1 MFIALLTLLSA
12 LSISGVAAY
21 YSIIGLATI
30 FPGAFIPVV
39 LMGSVLEVGKLVC
52 ASWLYRNW
60 KQTNLL
66 LKSYLFFAV
75 IVLSLVT
82 SMGIFG
88 FLSKAHLQNEFA
100 DGSVTQ
106 KIDIINSQI
115 QTQEDIIARSKESIK
130 RSFGTGT
137 SNTIRLEQLNQRLVQ
152 LDREVEAYTSQG
164 TGFFKGDSVKKGLAV
179 KASQKAERDKINT
192 EINRLTSNSSSSTI
206 AAEKQIGQA
215 QQKITDFIQER
226 DPLMADRLK
235 LEAEIGPIKYI
246 AALAVDV
253 GMSEKLDANSAVRW
267 VIIILIFVFD
277 PLAVLMLVAANQS
290 LVRRFPIQ
298 VEKPKEIIDLET
310 PDLDTPVMSTG
321 HVKEEVK
328 EEIKEDPAISQWN
341 AMIEKMNEQTRVEK
355 EQRLTDL
362 EAQAKEWQAKLEV
375 FNAKVDKPEPR
386 KIEIVP
392 IDHEKKLE
400 EDVVSYTLKDLVSTD
415 IKEETT
421 IAEQI
426 EEVMQE
432 EVKEEVKEQFS
443 EIVYDPEPKKK
454 TEEIDINKPKNAKP
468 LVLRTLKEPVNEPVK
483 EPVKEP
489 VLPKDDYERKGMLNS
504 LHKQYGKYKD
514 VPDTELKKERDD
526 FNRARFLDAVP
537 VTVEDAR
544 THAPLTQSRMQFFE
558 DYIDD
563 ILRGDTEA
571 ENLPPEIAHTCAVLL
586 SEHDNPP
593 IVKPQPGPGKP
604 DIEVMTTEG
613 LKERFMPE
621 PKIEDRDISE
631 DELNNL
637 LDGFDDEPEELKD
650 GFDIVIKNGKKIR
663 VPKAKY
669 IQNEEQKTSAG
680 WSRIK
685 ELELPEPE
693 KNEIQLPTFKSIDES
708 EILEIAG
715 DIEVEQQLP
724 KTSIDNHKKRL
735 LSDEQYRHKIEQ
747 RINDLITKI
756 ESGET
761 KLKDLSAEDQTV
773 IIELLKEQE

>member
-60 KQTNLL
+60 TSTNLL
-66 LKSYLFFAV
+66 LRSYLFFAV

-100 DGSVTQ
+100 DGSVIQ
-106 KIDIINSQI
+106 KIEIINSQI
-115 QTQEDIIARSKESIK
+115 RTEESIIARQNEVIK

-137 SNTIRLEQLNQRLVQ
+137 SNTVRLEQLNQRLVQ
-152 LDREVEAYTSQG
+152 LDREVEAYTKQG
-164 TGFFKGDSVKKGLAV
+164 SSFFGGDSVKKGLDL

-192 EINRLTSNSSSSTI
+192 EINRLTSTSSTSSS
-206 AAEKQIGQA
+206 AAEQQIA
-215 QQKITDFIQER
+215 RSQQKITEFIQKR
-226 DPLMADRLK
+226 DPLMSERLK

-253 GMSEKLDANSAVRW
+253 GMSQKVDANSAVRW

-290 LVRRFPIQ
+290 LVRRFPIP
-298 VEKPKEIIDLET
+298 VEKPREIIDLET

-321 HVKEEVK
+321 TVKEEPKIAEVV
-328 EEIKEDPAISQWN
+328 EDPAIVQWN
-341 AMIEKMNEQTRVEK
+341 DMINKMNEQTRIEK
-355 EQRLTDL
+355 EQHLKDL
-362 EAQAKEWQAKLEV
+362 EAQARDWQVKLEA
-375 FNAKVDKPEPR
+375 FNAKVEKPEPR

-392 IDHEKKLE
+392 IRDEKKPENL
-400 EDVVSYTLKDLVSTD
+400 VSYTLKDLISNTIVEE
-415 IKEETT
+415 IKEEPTVE
-421 IAEQI
+421 IV
-426 EEVMQE
+426 EEI
-432 EVKEEVKEQFS
+432 KEEPTV
-443 EIVYDPEPKKK
+443 EIVEEPKKK

-468 LVLRTLKEPVNEPVK
+468 FVLRTIKEPAVPVEPA
-483 EPVKEP
+483 
-489 VLPKDDYERKGMLNS
+489 LPADNYERKGMLNG
-504 LHKQYGKYKD
+504 LHQQHGKYQD
-514 VPDTELKKERDD
+514 VSDTELKGERDD
-526 FNRARFLDAVP
+526 LNKIRFLDAVP

-544 THAPLTQSRMQFFE
+544 NHAPITKSRMGFFE

-563 ILRGDTEA
+563 ILRGDTLA
-571 ENLPPEIAHTCAVLL
+571 EDLPPEIAHTCA
-586 SEHDNPP
+586 
-593 IVKPQPGPGKP
+593 IIGKP

-621 PKIEDRDISE
+621 PKVEDRDISE
-631 DELNNL
+631 DELNDL
-637 LDGFDDEPEELKD
+637 LEGFDDGEELKG
-650 GFDIVIKNGKKIR
+650 GFDIVIKGGKKIR
-663 VPKAKY
+663 VPKASY
-669 IQNEEQKTSAG
+669 VQNEEQKTSAG

-693 KNEIQLPTFKSIDES
+693 QNEIQLPIFKSINES
-708 EILEIAG
+708 EVFDIA
-715 DIEVEQQLP
+715 DNITIETVLP
-724 KTSIDNHKKRL
+724 KAGIDNHKKRL
-735 LSDEQYRHKIEQ
+735 LSDEQYRQKIEQ

-756 ESGET
+756 ESGEI
-761 KLKDLSAEDQTV
+761 KLNDLSAEDQTV
-773 IIELLKEQE
+773 IIE

>member
-60 KQTNLL
+60 TSTNLL
-66 LKSYLFFAV
+66 LRSYLFFAV

-100 DGSVTQ
+100 DGSVIQ
-106 KIDIINSQI
+106 KIEIINSQI
-115 QTQEDIIARSKESIK
+115 RTEESIIARQNEVIK

-137 SNTIRLEQLNQRLVQ
+137 SNTVRLEQLNQRLVQ
-152 LDREVEAYTSQG
+152 LDREVEAYTKQG
-164 TGFFKGDSVKKGLAV
+164 SSFFGGDSVKKGLDL

-192 EINRLTSNSSSSTI
+192 EINRLTSTSSTSSS
-206 AAEKQIGQA
+206 AAEQQIA
-215 QQKITDFIQER
+215 RSQQKITEFIQKR
-226 DPLMADRLK
+226 DPLMSERLK

-253 GMSEKLDANSAVRW
+253 GMSQKVDANSAVRW

-290 LVRRFPIQ
+290 LVRRFPIP
-298 VEKPKEIIDLET
+298 VEKPREIIDLET

-321 HVKEEVK
+321 TVKEEPKIAEVV
-328 EEIKEDPAISQWN
+328 EDPAIVQWN
-341 AMIEKMNEQTRVEK
+341 DMINKMNEQTRIEK
-355 EQRLTDL
+355 EQHLKDL
-362 EAQAKEWQAKLEV
+362 EAQARDWQVKLEA
-375 FNAKVDKPEPR
+375 FNAKVEKPEPR

-392 IDHEKKLE
+392 IRDEKKPENL
-400 EDVVSYTLKDLVSTD
+400 VSYTLKDLISNTIVEE
-415 IKEETT
+415 IKEEPTVE
-421 IAEQI
+421 IV
-426 EEVMQE
+426 EEI
-432 EVKEEVKEQFS
+432 KEEPTV
-443 EIVYDPEPKKK
+443 EIVEEPKKK

-468 LVLRTLKEPVNEPVK
+468 FVLRTIKEPVVPIQ
-483 EPVKEP
+483 PA
-489 VLPKDDYERKGMLNS
+489 LPADEYERKGMLNG
-504 LHKQYGKYKD
+504 LHQQHGKYQD
-514 VPDTELKKERDD
+514 VSDTELKGERDD
-526 FNRARFLDAVP
+526 LNKIRFLDAVP

-544 THAPLTQSRMQFFE
+544 NHAPITKSRMGFFE

-563 ILRGDTEA
+563 ILRGDTLA
-571 ENLPPEIAHTCAVLL
+571 EDLPPEIAHTCAIIL
-586 SEHDNPP
+586 SEHPNPP
-593 IVKPQPGPGKP
+593 IVEPQPNAGKP

-621 PKIEDRDISE
+621 PKVEDRDISE
-631 DELNNL
+631 DELNDL
-637 LDGFDDEPEELKD
+637 LEGFDDGEELKG
-650 GFDIVIKNGKKIR
+650 GFDIVIKGGKKIR
-663 VPKAKY
+663 VPKASY
-669 IQNEEQKTSAG
+669 VQNEEQKTSAG

-693 KNEIQLPTFKSIDES
+693 QNEIQLPIFKSINES
-708 EILEIAG
+708 EVFDIA
-715 DIEVEQQLP
+715 DNITIETVLP
-724 KTSIDNHKKRL
+724 KAGIDNHKKRL
-735 LSDEQYRHKIEQ
+735 LSDEQYRQKIEQ

>member
-60 KQTNLL
+60 TSTNLL
-66 LKSYLFFAV
+66 LRSYLFFAV

-100 DGSVTQ
+100 DGSITQ
-106 KIDIINSQI
+106 KIEIINSQI
-115 QTQEDIIARSKESIK
+115 QTEENIIARQNEVIK

-137 SNTIRLEQLNQRLVQ
+137 SNTVRLEQLNQRLVQ
-152 LDREVEAYTSQG
+152 LDREVEAYTKQG
-164 TGFFKGDSVKKGLAV
+164 SSFFGGDSVKKGLDL

-192 EINRLTSNSSSSTI
+192 EINRLTSTSSTSTS
-206 AAEKQIGQA
+206 AAEQQIA
-215 QQKITDFIQER
+215 RSQQKITEFIQKR
-226 DPLMADRLK
+226 DPLMSERLK

-253 GMSEKLDANSAVRW
+253 GMSQKVDANSAVRW

-290 LVRRFPIQ
+290 LVRRFPIP
-298 VEKPKEIIDLET
+298 VEKPREIIDLET

-321 HVKEEVK
+321 TVKEEPKIAEVV
-328 EEIKEDPAISQWN
+328 EDPAIVQWN
-341 AMIEKMNEQTRVEK
+341 DMINKMNEQTRIEK
-355 EQRLTDL
+355 EQHLKDL
-362 EAQAKEWQAKLEV
+362 EAQARDWQVKLEA
-375 FNAKVDKPEPR
+375 FNAKVEKPEPR

-392 IDHEKKLE
+392 IRDEKKPENL
-400 EDVVSYTLKDLVSTD
+400 VSYTLKDLISNTIVEE
-415 IKEETT
+415 IKEEPTVE
-421 IAEQI
+421 IV
-426 EEVMQE
+426 EEI
-432 EVKEEVKEQFS
+432 KEESTVETV
-443 EIVYDPEPKKK
+443 EEPKKN

-468 LVLRTLKEPVNEPVK
+468 FVLRTIKEPAVPIK
-483 EPVKEP
+483 PA
-489 VLPKDDYERKGMLNS
+489 LPADENERKGMLNG
-504 LHKQYGKYKD
+504 LHQQHGKYQD
-514 VPDTELKKERDD
+514 VSDTELKGERDD
-526 FNRARFLDAVP
+526 LNKIRFLDAVP

-544 THAPLTQSRMQFFE
+544 NHAPITKSRMGFFE

-563 ILRGDTEA
+563 ILRGDTLA
-571 ENLPPEIAHTCAVLL
+571 EDLPPEIAHTCAIIL
-586 SEHDNPP
+586 SEHPNPP
-593 IVKPQPGPGKP
+593 IVEPQPNAGKP

-621 PKIEDRDISE
+621 PKVEDRDISE
-631 DELNNL
+631 DELNDL
-637 LDGFDDEPEELKD
+637 LEGFDDGEELKG
-650 GFDIVIKNGKKIR
+650 GFDIVIKGGKKIR
-663 VPKAKY
+663 VPKASY
-669 IQNEEQKTSAG
+669 VQNEEQKTSAG

-693 KNEIQLPTFKSIDES
+693 QNEIQLPIFKSINES
-708 EILEIAG
+708 EVFDIA
-715 DIEVEQQLP
+715 DNITIETVLP
-724 KTSIDNHKKRL
+724 KAGIDNHKKRL
-735 LSDEQYRHKIEQ
+735 LSDEQYRQKIEQ